1 MQADATFRY
10 LLLAGILTVLAIAW
24 SHRFRARTGE
34 SLERRQEGVF
44 ILVALR
50 FTGLAGFAAVAAYL
64 VEPSN
69 LAFTAVPLPPWLR
82 WMGVALG
89 GVTVWL
95 LFWTLRTLGKNLTD
109 TVVTRKQHT
118 LVTAGPYRWVRHP
131 FYDCLA
137 LLAVTASL
145 VTANAFFLVAGGF
158 GLLLVALRT
167 RVEERNLL
175 SRFGEDYRRYTER
188 TGRFVPRPSNTA
200 RSKKS

>member
-1 MQADATFRY
+1 
-10 LLLAGILTVLAIAW
+10 
-24 SHRFRARTGE
+24 
-34 SLERRQEGVF
+34 
-44 ILVALR
+44 
-50 FTGLAGFAAVAAYL
+50 
-64 VEPSN
+64 
-69 LAFTAVPLPPWLR
+69 
-82 WMGVALG
+82 MGVALG
-89 GVTVWL
+89 GVTVCL

-118 LVTAGPYRWVRHP
+118 LVTVGPYRWVRHP

-188 TGRFVPRPSNTA
+188 TGRFVPRLSNTA